1 MNNHGQAKKETVAQ
15 HHDSLYDA
23 LLCHFPYAILSV
35 ALSILCL
42 SVLMFA
48 QPQGLEIAHHA
59 HRLFHSLHLMHILF
73 AGTGVVLTFRRYS
86 NSLLQTI
93 LVGFLVP
100 TFFCTLSDAIMP
112 YFGGLLLHL
121 PMKLHWCFL
130 AHTGTVIIFLCAGIV
145 NGIVLSLHTSERMV
159 SYSIGSHFLH
169 IFISSLASTFYFVS
183 FGLEKWWHHIGFL
196 FAFLVLAVVV
206 PCTLADLVVPMLY
219 GMRNRTEKNI
229 KGDGCCGEEKHA
241 RDSN

>member
-1 MNNHGQAKKETVAQ
+1 MNQHGQIKKENVGL
-15 HHDSLYDA
+15 HHESLKDA

-42 SVLMFA
+42 SILMFGQA
-48 QPQGLEIAHHA
+48 QGSQGAHHA
-59 HRLFHSLHLMHILF
+59 HRLFHSLHLIHILF

-86 NSLLQTI
+86 SSLLQTV
-93 LVGFLVP
+93 LVGFAVP
-100 TFFCTLSDAIMP
+100 AFFCTLSDAIMP
-112 YFGGLLLHL
+112 YFGGLLLNL
-121 PMKLHWCFL
+121 PMKLHWCFI
-130 AHTGTVIIFLCAGIV
+130 AHTGTVCIFLLAGIL
-145 NGIVLSLHTSERMV
+145 NGMVLSLHSSDRIV

-196 FAFLVLAVVV
+196 FSFLVFAVVV

-219 GMRNRTEKNI
+219 GMRKSRDKSVKI
-229 KGDGCCGEEKHA
+229 DGCCGDEKHA
-241 RDSN
+241 RNSN